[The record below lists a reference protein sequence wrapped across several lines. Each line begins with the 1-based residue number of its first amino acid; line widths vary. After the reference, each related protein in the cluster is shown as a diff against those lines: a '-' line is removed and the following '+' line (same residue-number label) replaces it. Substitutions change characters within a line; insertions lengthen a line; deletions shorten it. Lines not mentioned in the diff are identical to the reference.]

1 MNELDLTD
9 WNSNLNKQI
18 KYEQEKN
25 KLSYACNMC
34 GSKGYYLS
42 KEDSK
47 LGYDCLCIKL
57 CDCQLGIN
65 LREHWS
71 RLDEERNKKRE

>member
-9 WNSNLNKQI
+9 WNLYLNKQI

-25 KLSYACNMC
+25 KLSYACNKC

-57 CDCQLGIN
+57 CDCNLGNN
-65 LREHWS
+65 LRLNWE
-71 RLDEERNKKRE
+71 RQQEEKNKKGE